1 MLAKPT
7 YCLVVAAVCVAHTA
21 AAQVVHGVMLSAAD
35 SQPVPY
41 GTVRAI
47 AGADTVDRFTNRTGE
62 FALGD
67 LANGTVRLRAR
78 MLGYAPLDTT
88 VTVSAARAPIVLRI
102 KPLPF
107 RLTTVAVKAK
117 LNGCVGGI
125 PTEAAD
131 PELAAIFD
139 QLRIN
144 VERYHLLIEKYP
156 LTFRRQEAKYLRVG
170 AVDSLTSID
179 TTVYDSRDLHPYR
192 IGSVVYRDSVPAS
205 VRRLETQ
212 RTMMYLPTFGD
223 LADSTFDAAHCF
235 RYARQKDGEIQI
247 DFRPIPRLTTPDV
260 AGSVFLDA
268 HTYVVR
274 RATFDLTKPGDLQPP
289 VVGLT
294 VTTTFDEVVPL
305 VPILGAT
312 RAVRPLLP
320 IEGTAGN
327 LEMRSAA
334 PGMTSASTARERER
348 AAIEF
353 DTVLGHT
360 FVADTVGSQSVSQ
373 PAPATPQPPAAF
385 TIAIGCTMPPSFQT
399 TDILIYGTLVG
410 ERAVDASARPLDASA
425 ESALAAIHQQYHL
438 PDHLQLPVY
447 GFAFDSKVAPT
458 VTGEVTFTL
467 AHGRLHSV
475 DLAATSLSASL
486 DTALVGS
493 VRRADSAGG
502 FAGLPAGLYRL
513 SLSSATP
520 AAGAHAI
527 VLASLSVAVTPL
539 LGGAT
544 IDPDSPP
551 VALPSGTGTFEFV
564 VDERG
569 RAVRSTLRRI
579 ASSSL
584 IFTMGVSR
592 ALGVMLFKPAV
603 IGSCPIKQVVVQSFT
618 ATYRV
623 Q

>member
-1 MLAKPT
+1 
-7 YCLVVAAVCVAHTA
+7 
-21 AAQVVHGVMLSAAD
+21 MLSAAD
-35 SQPVPY
+35 NQPVPY

-67 LANGTVRLRAR
+67 LANGTYRLHAR

-125 PTEAAD
+125 PTEATD

-139 QLRIN
+139 QLRMN

-170 AVDSLTSID
+170 TVDSVMSID

-192 IGSVVYRDSVPAS
+192 IGSVVYRDSLVNA
-205 VRRLETQ
+205 VRPMSRRATTYDSHTYRDSAPGSARRTVAQ
-212 RTMMYLPTFGD
+212 RRMMYLPTFAD

-247 DFRPIPRLTTPDV
+247 DFRPIPRITTPDI

-268 HTYVVR
+268 KTYIVR
-274 RATFDLTKPGDLQPP
+274 RAIFDLTKPGDLQPP
-289 VVGLT
+289 IIGLT

-305 VPILGAT
+305 VPTLAAT

-334 PGMTSASTARERER
+334 PGMTSASTERERQR

-385 TIAIGCTMPPSFQT
+385 TIATGCAMPPSFQT

-410 ERAVDASARPLDASA
+410 ERAVDASARPLGANA

-467 AHGRLHSV
+467 ASHGHLLAV

-486 DTALVGS
+486 DTALLAS

-539 LGGAT
+539 VGSAT

-551 VALPSGTGTFEFV
+551 VVLPSGTGTFEFV

-569 RAVRSTLRRI
+569 RTVGSTLRRI

-584 IFTMGVSR
+584 TFTMGVSR